1 MPLMPKKNSKYYSL
15 VERIAL
21 NRAITP
27 IYRAEMAKAIYDILM
42 KPVNDGWITDE
53 EAINQSNISL
63 NQHLNNLVAKN
74 MGKTN
79 PQINTLLKD
88 FDSSVYFKTVHKNSN
103 PMGPQGEMGPL

>member
-42 KPVNDGWITDE
+42 KPVNDSWVTDE

-88 FDSSVYFKTVHKNSN
+88 FDSSVYFKMIHNNGNS
-103 PMGPQGEMGPL
+103 MGPLAGMGPL